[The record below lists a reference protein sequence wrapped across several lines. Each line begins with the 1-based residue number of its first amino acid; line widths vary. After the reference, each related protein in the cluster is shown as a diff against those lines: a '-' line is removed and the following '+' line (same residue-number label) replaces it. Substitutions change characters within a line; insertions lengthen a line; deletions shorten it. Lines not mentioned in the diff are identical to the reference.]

1 MTFNLTQ
8 RSSWESEPRY
18 SPPARFTKSR
28 VDEYK
33 DIEYDTIW
41 LKSRPVPFAC
51 ENKFKSGAIQT
62 TLDGIHQR
70 SSLGHILE

>member
-1 MTFNLTQ
+1 MIKANYDPIHQLLLLLALLQFTSSACMTFNLTQ

-33 DIEYDTIW
+33 DIEYDTI
-41 LKSRPVPFAC
+41 
-51 ENKFKSGAIQT
+51 
-62 TLDGIHQR
+62 
-70 SSLGHILE
+70 